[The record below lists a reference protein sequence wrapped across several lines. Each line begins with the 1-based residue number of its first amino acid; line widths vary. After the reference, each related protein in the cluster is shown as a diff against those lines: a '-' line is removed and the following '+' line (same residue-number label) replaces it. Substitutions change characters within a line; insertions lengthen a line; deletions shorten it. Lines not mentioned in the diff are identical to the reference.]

1 MRCCKGTWQHSL
13 KRKARIEDMSGVNGL
28 MPDDALLEK
37 FVNLPDLLARIEDDR
52 ELLADLF
59 VMFQE
64 GLPDMLAALHRAIEV
79 GDLPEVVKAAHTLK
93 GLLAN
98 LSMEQGA
105 RLAATIETA
114 ARAGDRAK
122 VKEISAAFDSE
133 AAALL
138 AAVNELMVAR

>member
-1 MRCCKGTWQHSL
+1 MRCCKGTWQPSL
-13 KRKARIEDMSGVNGL
+13 KRGARIEDMSGVNGL

-52 ELLADLF
+52 ELLAELL

-64 GLPDMLAALHRAIEV
+64 GLPDMQAALHRAIEA
-79 GDLPEVVKAAHTLK
+79 GDPPEAAKAAHALK

-105 RLAATIETA
+105 RLAAAIEA
-114 ARAGDRAK
+114 SARTGDLAK
-122 VKEISAAFDSE
+122 VKEMSVAFDSE
-133 AAALL
+133 AS
-138 AAVNELMVAR
+138 VNEFMAAR